1 MMAGLAAMILP
12 AIAGAAHHDN
22 AAARTASTALRWSI
36 RIVVPA
42 VAIIMVTATP
52 LIELLYSSRYTPAGE
67 VLAVLAP
74 AMGAL
79 AVSSVAAGILNGI
92 GHPTASAMLSVA
104 GVAVTILGCLIL
116 IPMVGVMGA
125 ATATLVGSIMHLG
138 GLLAVLWILGPGSVP
153 LSSFARTC
161 VVAGG
166 IALCARFIPFG
177 DVGLVAA
184 CALLS
189 VLTFGLLLV
198 TREVTI
204 NELRRLMDGMWTE

>member
-1 MMAGLAAMILP
+1 
-12 AIAGAAHHDN
+12 
-22 AAARTASTALRWSI
+22 
-36 RIVVPA
+36 
-42 VAIIMVTATP
+42 
-52 LIELLYSSRYTPAGE
+52 
-67 VLAVLAP
+67 
-74 AMGAL
+74 
-79 AVSSVAAGILNGI
+79 
-92 GHPTASAMLSVA
+92 
-104 GVAVTILGCLIL
+104 
-116 IPMVGVMGA
+116 
-125 ATATLVGSIMHLG
+125 MHLG
-138 GLLAVLWILGPGSVP
+138 GLLAVLWILVPGSVP

-189 VLTFGLLLV
+189 VLTLGLLLV